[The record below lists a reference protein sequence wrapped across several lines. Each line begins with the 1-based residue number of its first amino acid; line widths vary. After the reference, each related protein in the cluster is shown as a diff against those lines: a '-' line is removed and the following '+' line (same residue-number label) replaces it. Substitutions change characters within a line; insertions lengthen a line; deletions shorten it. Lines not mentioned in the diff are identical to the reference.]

1 MSYPQLS
8 GEPNF
13 VLIGISSVFGLMVI
27 IIVYYIFISKNSKNQ
42 LGNNM
47 DSPLSL
53 NASVLGLGLGVNV
66 GGTGSGQGAGSGA
79 GAGAGYGPSGYGPS
93 PSPTLGLNSGAPV
106 PINTGGFFAPVPTS
120 APKATV
126 SNPNI
131 KQVFNIKNNIYTL
144 DDSAGVCGALGAN
157 VASINQLIDAHKQG
171 ADWCN
176 VGWTSD
182 GLAAYPI
189 QYSTWKTL
197 QDNEPSKR
205 NICGSPGINL
215 ARNDPNL
222 LYGVNCYGVKPEP
235 KGNEIVKGEMI
246 SDKQAAINAKI
257 AEFQRNINA
266 IGVVPFNANSWSE

>member
-1 MSYPQLS
+1 MSYPQLI

-13 VLIGISSVFGLMVI
+13 VLIGVSAVFGLLVI
-27 IIVYYIFISKNSKNQ
+27 IMVYYIFISKNHNTKNDYSYNYSNDPKNTSSN
-42 LGNNM
+42 GY
-47 DSPLSL
+47 S
-53 NASVLGLGLGVNV
+53 A
-66 GGTGSGQGAGSGA
+66 GSGQISGSRSSLSMTG
-79 GAGAGYGPSGYGPS
+79 
-93 PSPTLGLNSGAPV
+93 PV
-106 PINTGGFFAPVPTS
+106 PINTGGVYAPAPTGTS
-120 APKATV
+120 VTV

-131 KQVFNIKNNIYTL
+131 SQVFNIKENIYTL

-176 VGWTSD
+176 VGWTKD

-197 QDNEPSKR
+197 QDNDPSTR

-235 KGNEIVKGEMI
+235 KGNEKVKQSVI
-246 SDKQAAINAKI
+246 SDKQLAINAKI
-257 AEFQRNINA
+257 AQFQKNINA
-266 IGVVPFNANSWSE
+266 IGVIPFNASNWSE